1 MSTKH
6 QRTGIGAARD
16 GATARALRSML
27 FSVLLGFHNAW
38 EMDDAGLEELSAR
51 FHIAHREPVDQVL
64 STPERCFFW
73 GESSLLN

>member
-1 MSTKH
+1 
-6 QRTGIGAARD
+6 
-16 GATARALRSML
+16 ML